1 MSSAR
6 KARENAEIQLQGEKD
21 LFDTARSSRFL
32 LFQRENALVNA
43 RNAEINSQIEYNKA
57 LAALQQT
64 TSTTLQANSITI
76 D

>member
-1 MSSAR
+1 
-6 KARENAEIQLQGEKD
+6 
-21 LFDTARSSRFL
+21 L
-32 LFQRENALVNA
+32 LFQRENSLVNA